1 MKESRRPWEPVG
13 IAIAVTGLLVVGALA
28 LTEHFAALP
37 AAVAAYAAAWWVL
50 RLGRDTQNR
59 SGETR

>member
-1 MKESRRPWEPVG
+1 MEERPVEPTG
-13 IAIAVTGLLVVGALA
+13 IAIAVTGLLIVGALA
-28 LTEHFAALP
+28 LTERFAELP

-50 RLGRDTQNR
+50 NLGQDTPNG